1 MAMIRRTAFLC
12 LTVLVG
18 TPLPSCALW
27 RPGPAVLPE
36 VHLDS
41 MRVLDR
47 PGRSP
52 RYRLTMRIVNPSDHE
67 LAVAALSCRLK
78 IRGVPVVEGFA
89 GPLHTLP
96 SESALRVEIDA
107 RTNAIDQ
114 LKLSG
119 RLAGGAPPDYELEV
133 RLRRPW
139 TLMPLVLIDTGALP
153 MED

>member
-1 MAMIRRTAFLC
+1 MIRRTAFLC
-12 LTVLVG
+12 LTILVA
-18 TPLPSCALW
+18 TPLLSCALW
-27 RPGPAVLPE
+27 RPGPAAAPE

-47 PGRSP
+47 PGGSP
-52 RYRLTMRIVNPSDHE
+52 RYRLTVRIVNPSDQE

-78 IRGVPVVEGFA
+78 IKGVPVVEGFA

-96 SESALRVEIDA
+96 PESALRVEIEA
-107 RTNAIDQ
+107 RADAIDR

-119 RLAGGAPPDYELEV
+119 RLAGGAPPDYALEV

-139 TLMPLVLIDTGALP
+139 ALMPMVLIDTGALP
-153 MED
+153 VED

>member
-1 MAMIRRTAFLC
+1 MIRRTAFLC
-12 LTVLVG
+12 LTILVG
-18 TPLPSCALW
+18 TPLLSCALW
-27 RPGPAVLPE
+27 RPDPAAVPE

-41 MRVLDR
+41 IRVLDR

-52 RYRLTMRIVNPSDHE
+52 RYRLTVRIVNPSDHK

-78 IRGVPVVEGFA
+78 IKGVPVVEGFA

-96 SESALRVEIDA
+96 PESALRVEIEA
-107 RTNAIDQ
+107 RANAIDQ

-139 TLMPLVLIDTGALP
+139 ALMPMVLIDTGALP
-153 MED
+153 VED